1 MIVMAFVAIHH
12 KNLQVAVIASGIISL
27 FASVIYIF
35 MAAPDV
41 AITEASIGSVITV
54 SIFFYVLN
62 KIRHE
67 DIKKLPMST
76 IQNICLKKTEEEA
89 VDELFIKS

>member
-1 MIVMAFVAIHH
+1 MIHVIIIIILAVVMIVMAFVAIHH

-35 MAAPDV
+35 LAAPDV

-67 DIKKLPMST
+67 DIKK
-76 IQNICLKKTEEEA
+76 
-89 VDELFIKS
+89 

>member
-1 MIVMAFVAIHH
+1 MILKFLVIILVLIMLIMAFIAIYH

-35 MAAPDV
+35 LAAPDV
-41 AITEASIGSVITV
+41 AITEASIGSALTV
-54 SIFFYVLN
+54 AIFFYILN

-67 DIKKLPMST
+67 DST
-76 IQNICLKKTEEEA
+76 K
-89 VDELFIKS
+89 

>member
-35 MAAPDV
+35 LAAPDV

-67 DIKKLPMST
+67 DIKK
-76 IQNICLKKTEEEA
+76 
-89 VDELFIKS
+89 

>member
-1 MIVMAFVAIHH
+1 MIHVIIIILLSVVMIVMAFVAIHH

-35 MAAPDV
+35 LAAPDV

-67 DIKKLPMST
+67 DIKK
-76 IQNICLKKTEEEA
+76 
-89 VDELFIKS
+89 

>member
-1 MIVMAFVAIHH
+1 MTHVIIIIILAVVMIVMAFVAIHH

-35 MAAPDV
+35 LAAPDV

-67 DIKKLPMST
+67 DIKK
-76 IQNICLKKTEEEA
+76 
-89 VDELFIKS
+89 

>member
-1 MIVMAFVAIHH
+1 MIQVILVILLSVVMVVMALMAILH

-35 MAAPDV
+35 LAAPDV
-41 AITEASIGSVITV
+41 AITEASIGSALTV
-54 SIFFYVLN
+54 GIFFYVLN

-67 DIKKLPMST
+67 DIKK
-76 IQNICLKKTEEEA
+76 
-89 VDELFIKS
+89 